1 MSIKWHQFM
10 YRAKHFKLP
19 HNEKDTVNWRDVD
32 RETHNFP
39 SLKYYSNIASYC
51 STRVFTCTRV
61 YYITCYITYTLYH
74 IHGISHR
81 WYRSSADSTWN
92 EIVTSMIIRMN
103 GRNDFLQFIRL
114 LTRPRMDISL
124 KRHFYSILTWRAIL
138 WHFQIGHFVSF
149 MHRGIY
155 CLINAQVLARLF
167 TLVTRFHI
175 IIMNTFAAIHI

>member
-74 IHGISHR
+74 THGISHR

-92 EIVTSMIIRMN
+92 EIVTSMIIRIN

-114 LTRPRMDISL
+114 LNTHGYFIKKIFLFNSYVARYIMTLSNRPLHIVHAS
-124 KRHFYSILTWRAIL
+124 RHLL
-138 WHFQIGHFVSF
+138 
-149 MHRGIY
+149 
-155 CLINAQVLARLF
+155 LD
-167 TLVTRFHI
+167 
-175 IIMNTFAAIHI
+175 